1 MKKNFFFLP
10 VIIGLVFFVA
20 SQEIR
25 LRRLTDAKDAQRAG
39 MVIPSLEAQ
48 KLAQPLPA
56 PGEPGPV
63 VEKTSGPGSPGR
75 ASPQKM
81 DGADISI
88 QEGIIKE
95 RLLKIRQRV
104 EARLLTWKEV
114 LNLSDAQEIQLRAA
128 MEAGEQ
134 KLEKLTRIK
143 PEKGA
148 PFQAYLEEGAA
159 LHTAQEEEIKS
170 LLSEEQR
177 AALERQKDS
186 ERQTQAEVHA
196 GKQLATLQD
205 NLILSGEQKD
215 AAFQMYAQ
223 QALAFDPVR
232 IIREGGDPAA
242 AMEQLRQAAKEQ
254 LQQILTPDQY
264 KLHIGQEEERAALG
278 RQRGF

>member
-1 MKKNFFFLP
+1 
-10 VIIGLVFFVA
+10 
-20 SQEIR
+20 
-25 LRRLTDAKDAQRAG
+25 
-39 MVIPSLEAQ
+39 
-48 KLAQPLPA
+48 
-56 PGEPGPV
+56 
-63 VEKTSGPGSPGR
+63 
-75 ASPQKM
+75 M

-159 LHTAQEEEIKS
+159 LQTAQEEEIKS

-232 IIREGGDPAA
+232 IIRKGGDPAA
-242 AMEQLRQAAKEQ
+242 AMEQQRQAAKEQ

-264 KLHIGQEEERAALG
+264 KLHIGQGEERAALG